1 MLLIFWLHGIC
12 WKRFIIWSKLRSLL
26 LLLHVTEMSVRL
38 AFTDFANSDG
48 SDVHLMDL
56 ETWNYSHIV
65 SGYVGPRFC
74 DVTCGL
80 LQRHSCWGIQVYHR
94 QAPASTECCRSSLQR
109 HTEVRSRTQPS
120 GAWRAALAGVPQQV
134 RYKLSAAQSTTV
146 YDGLL
151 HPHLKHCSS
160 AASAVCRLPSAV
172 RTATLAFNVRSLS
185 FFCSWPG
192 GLELVTRLPAR
203 SVTFLWQFLP
213 GPENF
218 SRFTTVHSALEALW
232 LCTI

>member
-26 LLLHVTEMSVRL
+26 LLLHVTEMSVRR

-120 GAWRAALAGVPQQV
+120 GAWRAALAG
-134 RYKLSAAQSTTV
+134 R
-146 YDGLL
+146 
-151 HPHLKHCSS
+151 SS
-160 AASAVCRLPSAV
+160 AGAVQAVCSTKHHSIWWAAASTRQ
-172 RTATLAFNVRSLS
+172 TLLVGSI
-185 FFCSWPG
+185 CS
-192 GLELVTRLPAR
+192 LPAAISCSYR
-203 SVTFLWQFLP
+203 NT
-213 GPENF
+213 G
-218 SRFTTVHSALEALW
+218 
-232 LCTI
+232 I